1 MSEARVRVSWTDGV
15 IEFEGSETLVACLA
29 DKFAGVIQTA
39 LVGAPLDVRSVDRD
53 ERQESVAALPPAVV
67 VEERPVA
74 SLPPAVVVEEQPVA
88 SLPPAVVD
96 EPPVAPLPPAPDT
109 FSDLY
114 AETEHGLQVLKVMRG
129 PKAVRTV
136 TLAKLYLYGL
146 RKLQQRETARFAEI
160 ADVCR
165 AHGCYNSHNMASYL
179 KADQA
184 SFIFGGTAK
193 RQTLKLSAPGLEET
207 AALIQR
213 IRAGGKGIVSLA
225 QGITSRRQGIA
236 AAPEGIAAATKGI
249 ASSGQGIA
257 SATKGIASAT
267 KGIAA
272 DAL

>member
-53 ERQESVAALPPAVV
+53 ERQESVAALPPG
-67 VEERPVA
+67 
-74 SLPPAVVVEEQPVA
+74 VVVEEQPVA
-88 SLPPAVVD
+88 S
-96 EPPVAPLPPAPDT
+96 LPPAPDT

-249 ASSGQGIA
+249 AAATKGIASSGQGIA